1 MTDKISKMV
10 GCFKCIEQLH
20 AALAF
25 FVSFLTQKNKY
36 GNAVPMHKSNR
47 VAFAYF
53 MQAQR
58 LLARAFGGCFAWLLA
73 WQVATKRHRLN
84 VGFSAFIKN
93 TIYNYNNFYK

>member
-58 LLARAFGGCFAWLLA
+58 LLCCAFGGYLAWLLA
-73 WQVATKRHRLN
+73 WQVATKRCELN
-84 VGFSAFIKN
+84 LGFSAFIKN
-93 TIYNYNNFYK
+93 TKYNYNYFYK